1 MIQAQKDDGSIH
13 KDTAD
18 CSDVGELVAGKFN
31 RSVEGEERKVFRQ
44 LVKVSIAG

>member
-1 MIQAQKDDGSIH
+1 VIQAEKNDGSIH

-31 RSVEGEERKVFRQ
+31 RSVEGEKREKFFVN
-44 LVKVSIAG
+44 